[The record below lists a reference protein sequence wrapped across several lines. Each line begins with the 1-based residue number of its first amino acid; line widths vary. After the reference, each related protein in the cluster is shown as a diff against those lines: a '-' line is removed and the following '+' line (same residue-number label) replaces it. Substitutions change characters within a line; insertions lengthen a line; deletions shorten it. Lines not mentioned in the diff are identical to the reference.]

1 MNKYETI
8 IIINPNTDTQ
18 GVDKITSELQN
29 MITGEGGG
37 GKINKLENWGKRK
50 LAYDVKRNKEGIYIL
65 LNYDTDPKL
74 ILRLERYCT
83 LSDLVIKYMTL
94 RAEELP
100 EPRTKEITKPSFD
113 GDDEDFTQADFRD
126 YDEDEDDRRFGYDN
140 DDK

>member
-1 MNKYETI
+1 LNKYETI
-8 IIINPNTDTQ
+8 IIINPNADTQ
-18 GVDKITSELQN
+18 GVDKVTSELQN
-29 MITGEGGG
+29 MITGDGG

-50 LAYDVKRNKEGIYIL
+50 LAYDVKKNKEGIYVL
-65 LNYDTDPKL
+65 LNYETDPKL
-74 ILRLERYCT
+74 ILRMERYCT

-113 GDDEDFTQADFRD
+113 DEDDDFTQADFRD
-126 YDEDEDDRRFGYDN
+126 YDEDDDRDFRYDD